1 MKAKHIEIDGF
12 SYEEIQ
18 DAVQYLKDRQTEF
31 FRDDYI
37 GEKLRQNTIDNFKKM
52 NKIKTNDA
60 YELKIHADLLDD
72 NDVSYAIEKN
82 MMQ

>member
-1 MKAKHIEIDGF
+1 MNVKHMQISGF
-12 SYEEIQ
+12 SNEEIQ
-18 DAVQYLKDRQTEF
+18 DAAQYLKDRQTEF
-31 FRDDYI
+31 FRDDYV
-37 GEKLRQNTIDNFKKM
+37 GEKLRQNAIDNFKEM

-72 NDVSYAIEKN
+72 NIVAYAIEKN

>member
-12 SYEEIQ
+12 SDEEIQ

-31 FRDDYI
+31 FRDDYV
-37 GEKLRQNTIDNFKKM
+37 GEKLRQNAIDNFKKM

>member
-1 MKAKHIEIDGF
+1 M
-12 SYEEIQ
+12 
-18 DAVQYLKDRQTEF
+18 KDRQTEF
-31 FRDDYI
+31 FRDDYV
-37 GEKLRQNTIDNFKKM
+37 GEKLRQNAIDNFKEM

-72 NDVSYAIEKN
+72 NIVAYAIEKN